1 MERLKV
7 LSKDLIKELDAVQIT
22 TLDIVKQCNLSI
34 LLCRDALIK
43 FKKEIAQRTF
53 KDVTKEIEFFKEIK
67 SIPLSNFLFFSD
79 IRSFETRFPKG
90 NKEAQKV
97 FTQKK
102 IDKINRF
109 YIYNID
115 FVQYIEQD
123 RTYLDDRY
131 FTRAYFNP
139 LNTTHSKHFRDPEF
153 NTSHDQLL
161 AKLKAH
167 KKCMVYLKDRLQNL
181 GKKNGY
187 SSKSLCQSLKWTG
200 TKTEFTELIYALY
213 QYKAINDGKTDIKEV
228 AATLSKVFDF
238 DLGDFYKT
246 YSDIKSRKKSRTK
259 FLDDL
264 SVHLISRMNN
274 DDL

>member
-1 MERLKV
+1 MKRLKI
-7 LSKDLIKELDAVQIT
+7 LSKDLVKELDAIQIT

-34 LLCRDALIK
+34 LLCRDMLIE
-43 FKKEIAQRTF
+43 FKREVAKKQF
-53 KDVTKEIEFFKEIK
+53 KDVVTEIEFFKEIK
-67 SIPLSNFLFFSD
+67 TVPLSNFLFFSD

-115 FVQYIEQD
+115 FVQYIEQN

-139 LNTTHSKHFRDPEF
+139 LNTTHSKHFRDPDF
-153 NTSHDQLL
+153 NTSHDLLL

-167 KKCMVYLKDRLQNL
+167 KKSMVYLKDRLQNL
-181 GKKNGY
+181 GRKNGY
-187 SSKSLCQSLKWTG
+187 NSKSLCQSLKWTG

-213 QYKAINDGKTDIKEV
+213 QYKAINGGKTDLKEV
-228 AATLSKVFDF
+228 ASTLSKIFDF

-264 SVHLISRMNN
+264 QNSDIVYH
-274 DDL
+274 